1 VGVAVLVLQPGD
13 DTPIELYLDDI
24 LNNEEDKYE
33 DYIKSKFEKPKQ
45 PVQAFIEELLS
56 RIKELNFDRKSRD
69 SLG

>member
-33 DYIKSKFEKPKQ
+33 DYIK
-45 PVQAFIEELLS
+45 VS
-56 RIKELNFDRKSRD
+56 RFRGV
-69 SLG
+69 SLAA